1 MVLIVKKEVLIKTA
15 FITLGQLLK
24 EESVI
29 DSGGQ
34 AKWYLK
40 DHAVAI
46 NGEPDDRR
54 GRKLYPGDSVDV
66 PDVGLFFIRQNQA
79 NVTSEKDA

>member
-1 MVLIVKKEVLIKTA
+1 MKKEVLIKTA

-24 EESVI
+24 EESVV

-34 AKWYLK
+34 AKWYLRE
-40 DHAVAI
+40 HAVSV

-54 GRKLYPGDSVDV
+54 GRKLFAGDSVDV
-66 PDVGLFFIRQNQA
+66 PDVGLFFIRENQA
-79 NVTSEKDA
+79 TSTEKDD